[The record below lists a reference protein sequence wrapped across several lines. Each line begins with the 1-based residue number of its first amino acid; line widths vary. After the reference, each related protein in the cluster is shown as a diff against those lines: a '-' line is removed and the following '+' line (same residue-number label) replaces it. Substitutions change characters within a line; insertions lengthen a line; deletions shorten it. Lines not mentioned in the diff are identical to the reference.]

1 MALPVGTERIAQFL
15 YWVNQARA
23 SMTMAA
29 ASSRSLAGLHADE
42 RRLKSADVPVEQ
54 AVAMVRSQL
63 GLPPP
68 ESS

>member
-1 MALPVGTERIAQFL
+1 
-15 YWVNQARA
+15 
-23 SMTMAA
+23 MTIAA
-29 ASSRSLAGLHADE
+29 ASSRSLTELHANE
-42 RRLKSADVPVEQ
+42 QRLKPANVPVEQ